1 MAGSLLIIAIEALVS
16 AGLGVPGSRGFINPT
31 AVLGGVHCCC
41 YLYLSLC
48 SSGKESQLGL
58 CSRDT
63 EPWLSSKLGLW
74 RALPLGQAPRLD
86 SQRRVNGGCSVRD
99 ADVASSQRGGGPE
112 DVRYWDSANSLSAEQ
127 KGSSVISPPWSR
139 VTDCTLLET
148 TVLLQSALNPLLVT
162 WFYVCLFVLWHLE
175 VPQPGVE
182 LELQLPAYAT
192 ATATLGP
199 SHIFNLHHS
208 LQLCQILHPGSEVC
222 ERGQGAN
229 PRAHGY

>member
-63 EPWLSSKLGLW
+63 EP
-74 RALPLGQAPRLD
+74 
-86 SQRRVNGGCSVRD
+86 
-99 ADVASSQRGGGPE
+99 
-112 DVRYWDSANSLSAEQ
+112 
-127 KGSSVISPPWSR
+127 
-139 VTDCTLLET
+139 
-148 TVLLQSALNPLLVT
+148 
-162 WFYVCLFVLWHLE
+162 
-175 VPQPGVE
+175 VE

-208 LQLCQILHPGSEVC
+208 LQQCQILHPGSEVC

>member
-1 MAGSLLIIAIEALVS
+1 MGKPRGWVCVLSSGIMEEKVSQLGLLSPSCPTPHYLCRASSLLFLGRPWGRRQALGDWQLPAIVRRDYLTAWAEGAMAGSLLIIAIEALVS

-63 EPWLSSKLGLW
+63 E
-74 RALPLGQAPRLD
+74 
-86 SQRRVNGGCSVRD
+86 
-99 ADVASSQRGGGPE
+99 
-112 DVRYWDSANSLSAEQ
+112 
-127 KGSSVISPPWSR
+127 
-139 VTDCTLLET
+139 
-148 TVLLQSALNPLLVT
+148 
-162 WFYVCLFVLWHLE
+162 H
-175 VPQPGVE
+175 VE